1 MAAHA
6 EELRLRGG
14 NGAPLRQF
22 AFVRSAH
29 AASGGDVVSPMMA
42 IIFGRYK
49 LIKTLEDNL
58 MELYDVMSDPA
69 ESVDRLSD
77 EPDVARRLERAAELY
92 RDLAGYPNTAD
103 RTDLRNFRGGRV
115 EWDLISPSL

>member
-1 MAAHA
+1 
-6 EELRLRGG
+6 
-14 NGAPLRQF
+14 
-22 AFVRSAH
+22 
-29 AASGGDVVSPMMA
+29 
-42 IIFGRYK
+42 
-49 LIKTLEDNL
+49 

-115 EWDLISPSL
+115 EWDLISPSRPMPEATVWLLSLASMTAMGRLGL